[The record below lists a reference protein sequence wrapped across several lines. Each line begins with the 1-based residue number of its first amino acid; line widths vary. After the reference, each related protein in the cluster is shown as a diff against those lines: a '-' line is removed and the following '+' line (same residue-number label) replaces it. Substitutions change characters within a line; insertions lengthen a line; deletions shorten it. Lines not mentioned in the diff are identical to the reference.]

1 MQDRR
6 AVDVLLARLPADDP
20 ERATLHSRA
29 AAYSTDCV
37 MHGTPVAS
45 RTAGPATGTM
55 GAAFLAAALLL
66 AVVYFAS
73 AGGLGFRSGLTG
85 LAFVL
90 VAALAGKLAGL
101 LLASLKLAL
110 LRRSLSR
117 RLRSEGWSAHVHM
130 H

>member
-20 ERATLHSRA
+20 EWATLHSRA
-29 AAYSTDCV
+29 AAYSTDC
-37 MHGTPVAS
+37 GC
-45 RTAGPATGTM
+45 TM

-66 AVVYFAS
+66 AVAYFAF